1 MSSHLIVKGQG
12 TFLFKDSNNYI
23 KLRFTNSQENKVLTL
38 VMDTRVKTYCNGK
51 EYVDPKNEI
60 GTIQIHGSY
69 YWISIN
75 AQTQQI
81 FVGIGEPRIETV
93 IYQCIIPNE
102 KLFLESIISVHYES
116 TTNIYKIL
124 KDPIS
129 PNVPLVV
136 KDTDDLTME
145 DIALN
150 RYMPKANL
158 SLTSQKLYEC
168 ISGKKFILDE
178 EDFPDFSKAIEYS
191 IATPG
196 LWCHDKLISKSREFN
211 PNVPNIK
218 ETYLR
223 ITLGQNTGE
232 SPGIPYVMEIWPP
245 GHYSP
250 IHSHAGASAIIRVLH
265 GTIHVKLF
273 PFLCSKHDKVEPF
286 GNADFTKEDI
296 TWISPNLNET
306 HQLVNQHNKTCVTIQ
321 CYMYE
326 DNNARHY
333 DYFDYL
339 DEYGNKKKYEPD
351 SDMDYITFKNHMKME
366 WNNRKSI

>member
-1 MSSHLIVKGQG
+1 MHSLFIVKGQG
-12 TFLFKDSNNYI
+12 TFLFKDTSPSI
-23 KLRFTNSQENKVLTL
+23 KLRFTNSEQNKVLT
-38 VMDTRVKTYCNGK
+38 VIMNEYVKVYCDGH
-51 EYVDPKNEI
+51 EYVDPNNNI
-60 GTIQIHGSY
+60 GTVQTHGSY

-81 FVGIGEPRIETV
+81 FVGIGEARIETV
-93 IYQCIIPNE
+93 IYQCVIPNH
-102 KLFLESIISVHYES
+102 KLFLENLVSVHYEE
-116 TTNIYKIL
+116 TTNMYKTF

-136 KDTDDLTME
+136 KNTDDLTME
-145 DIALN
+145 DIATN

-158 SLTSQKLYEC
+158 SETSQKLYEC
-168 ISGKKFILDE
+168 ISGKKFILNED
-178 EDFPDFSKAIEYS
+178 DFPDFSKAIEYS

-196 LWCHDKLISKSREFN
+196 LWCHEKLISKSREFN
-211 PNVPNIK
+211 PNVSNIK

-273 PFLCSKHDKVEPF
+273 PFLCSNHDKVEPF
-286 GNADFTKEDI
+286 GKADFTKDEI
-296 TWISPNLNET
+296 TWISPNLNQT

-326 DNNARHY
+326 DNNVRHY

-351 SDMDYITFKNHMKME
+351 SDMDYVSFKNHMRME
-366 WNNRKSI
+366 WDNRKSI